1 MRRPLLALATLV
13 CALIGPATIAAAPA
27 RAATV
32 AGLSFDPTP
41 VAPGGTLAPGTP
53 VVLALRATD
62 TGGHAAGDAAVWL
75 SFGSDNGPDG
85 GSASVGGTALTSS
98 PQQFTTG
105 RDGVVAVTYTT
116 AQPFCGG
123 GVCTAP
129 YPTSGAD
136 TVTAAATSSGSGA
149 VSDTYSYASPGS
161 AGPDRYLFSPDPVAA
176 PSTLAPGQ
184 QVPVT
189 LTVQTAGGQPETAA
203 PVYLALAAAGGGS
216 VAVSAGACAGTQL
229 SATPQV
235 CTTDANGR
243 IGLTYTA
250 GPGPAPGAGTAPRG
264 GVRDVIT
271 AQNGAGAAPTETGSD
286 AYGYTPP
293 VYALSPAPLAPDGA
307 LGSSQSVTA
316 ALVVTDTAGQP
327 LATTPVYLSLS
338 GGGSGAAPGGSG
350 AGGSP
355 VGTSAG
361 GAPVGTATATGTP
374 GATRTLGP
382 TPAAFLTDAAGR
394 ILITYSTPP
403 ASPAGGTDTITAAS
417 GASAPATTAA
427 TSYTYAA
434 APFVFSPDP
443 VAAPGA
449 VGAGQTATVT
459 LTVRSGDQPQP
470 GGTVYLSFTAAPGGG
485 RASVGGTA
493 LGPDPVPFTADGGG
507 RVAIVYRAPAP
518 EPASGTDVIT
528 AQDAA
533 SGPTRSAADRY
544 TFAPAAG
551 GSQGYWLVARDGGI
565 FSFGAAGYH
574 GSEGGARLNAPIV
587 GMAAAPDGGG
597 YWLVASDG
605 GVFTFG
611 GAGFFGSAGGVHL
624 ARPIVG
630 MAPTPDGR
638 GYWLVAADGGIFNY
652 GDAAFHGSE
661 GGASGTAAVVGM
673 AATPDGGGYWMA
685 GADGSVAAFG
695 DARLYGSARGSHL
708 NAPVVGIASTATGNG
723 YWLVGADGGIFTF
736 GDAFFFGSTGALRL
750 QAPIVGMAPTANG
763 AGYWF
768 VASDG
773 GVFRYGNAAFHGSM
787 GGTRL
792 VQPVVGMA
800 LG

>member
-1 MRRPLLALATLV
+1 MRRRPLVPLLPVGLAVATVL
-13 CALIGPATIAAAPA
+13 CALTAAPA
-27 RAATV
+27 RAAGA

-41 VAPGGTLAPGTP
+41 MAPSGTLAPGTP

-62 TGGHAAGDAAVWL
+62 ASGNPAVDAAVWL

-85 GSASVGGTALTSS
+85 GSASVGGTALGST
-98 PQQFTTG
+98 PQQFTAG
-105 RDGVVAVTYTT
+105 RDGVVVVTYTA

-136 TVTAAATSSGSGA
+136 TVTAAATSSGEGA
-149 VSDTYSYASPGS
+149 VSDTYSYSPPGG

-189 LTVQTAGGQPETAA
+189 LTVQTAGGQPEPAA
-203 PVYLALAAAGGGS
+203 PVYLSLAAAGGGS
-216 VAVSAGACAGTQL
+216 VAVNAGACAGGQL
-229 SATPQV
+229 SAAPQA

-271 AQNGAGAAPTETGSD
+271 AQNTAGTTPTETGSD
-286 AYGYTPP
+286 AYSYTPP
-293 VYALSPAPLAPDGA
+293 VYALSPAPLAPAGA

-327 LATTPVYLSLS
+327 LATTPVYLSMS
-338 GGGSGAAPGGSG
+338 GGGADPTG
-350 AGGSP
+350 
-355 VGTSAG
+355 AG
-361 GAPVGTATATGTP
+361 GAPVGTATATG
-374 GATRTLGP
+374 GAGGPTALGT

-403 ASPAGGTDTITAAS
+403 APPAAGTDTITAAS
-417 GASAPATTAA
+417 ATSAPATTATTA
-427 TSYTYAA
+427 YTYGPAT
-434 APFVFSPDP
+434 FVFSPDP

-449 VGAGQTATVT
+449 VGAGQTATVA
-459 LTVRSGDQPQP
+459 LTVRSGGQPQP

-485 RASVGGTA
+485 LASVGGTA
-493 LGPDPVPFTADGGG
+493 LGPDPAPFTADGGG

-544 TFAPAAG
+544 TFAPAPG
-551 GSQGYWLVARDGGI
+551 GAQGYWLVARDGGI

-574 GSEGGARLNAPIV
+574 GSEGGTRLNAPIV

-611 GAGFFGSAGGVHL
+611 DAGFFGSAGAVHL

-630 MAPTPDGR
+630 IAPTPDGR
-638 GYWLVAADGGIFNY
+638 GYWLVAADGGILTY

-661 GGASGTAAVVGM
+661 GGAPGTAGVVGM
-673 AATPDGGGYWMA
+673 APTPDGGGYWIA

-695 DARLYGSARGSHL
+695 DARMYGSAAGSRL
-708 NAPVVGIASTATGNG
+708 NAPIVGIASTATGNG

-736 GDAFFFGSTGALRL
+736 GDAFFFGSTGALHL

-773 GVFRYGNAAFHGSM
+773 GVFSYGNASFHGSM